1 MEYRYYPVTLILST
15 GLVDS
20 ILLML
25 GIADFRILV
34 ISNAIIAVIVEMIHF
49 PFPKRTSIIINLISL
64 FWIFLVIYYMIGI
77 LGGV

>member
-34 ISNAIIAVIVEMIHF
+34 VSNTIVAVLVEMIHF
-49 PFPKRTSIIINLISL
+49 PFPKRTNIIVNLISL